1 MASKKSL
8 EARQQPSGRPRQS
21 RTARTDRGS
30 TGSAAKLAVPRVA
43 IITSQYN
50 QTVTAALLAGAMRR
64 AAEAGANLAV
74 ELFDASGAFE
84 IVPLAST
91 AAMSGRFDGV
101 VGLGC
106 IIKGETRHDEF
117 LAHAVTSGLA
127 NISIATGV
135 STALGV
141 LTVETSSQALER
153 AGLDAKGR
161 VVHERLGNKGY
172 EAMDALL
179 STLVTNASILGAEDV
194 DSLAEDLGVHRDR
207 AVIDKLSQGTKKG
220 AR

>member
-1 MASKKSL
+1 MARKKPAA
-8 EARQQPSGRPRQS
+8 ARTNTAGRPRSQ
-21 RTARTDRGS
+21 
-30 TGSAAKLAVPRVA
+30 AVQMIPRVA

-64 AAEAGANLAV
+64 GAEAGNNIRI
-74 ELFDASGAFE
+74 ELFDAAGAFE
-84 IVPLAST
+84 VVPLATT
-91 AAMSGRFDGV
+91 AALSGRFDGV

-127 NISIATGV
+127 NISISTGV
-135 STALGV
+135 ATALGI
-141 LTVETSSQALER
+141 LTVETGEQALER
-153 AGLDAKGR
+153 AGLDGKGN

-179 STLVTNASILGAEDV
+179 STLVTNASILGTEDV
-194 DSLAEDLGVHRDR
+194 DDLAESLGVHRDR
-207 AVIDKLSQGTKKG
+207 ATIDKLVRDGAKPRSVKG
-220 AR
+220 GK